1 MLGDD
6 VAVVFFSGAAEGFE
20 GDDKEDYADAGAG
33 EGGLGFDAPGAG
45 NEAWV
50 GLVRLVG
57 RLEAVGSEGQGRRC
71 VTVGEDGFGSGAA
84 IQFKSVF
91 PGSQRV

>member
-45 NEAWV
+45 DEAWV
-50 GLVRLVG
+50 GLAYLVG
-57 RLEAVGSEGQGRRC
+57 RTEAVGSERRERRC
-71 VTVGEDGFGSGAA
+71 MTVGEDR
-84 IQFKSVF
+84 I
-91 PGSQRV
+91 